1 MAINKKKPPQLGDR
15 IEHTC
20 RLNGR
25 FEGVVIEILA
35 QQFIYKTDDCNDRFC
50 LFREDW
56 NKLNDS

>member
-1 MAINKKKPPQLGDR
+1 MSKRKQPELGDR

-35 QQFIYKTDDCNDRFC
+35 QQFIYKTDDGNDRFC